1 MGLAHRLGCWC
12 GPHWSP
18 VGGWS
23 AFFTGSPGPTG
34 DGTGGMVS
42 PLLSVLLPWI
52 FLALTLVGFYLS
64 LHATQDLLCLLSF
77 FFSPPVLIN
86 LFIIFRLQK
95 QNKLTKLSLLLESL
109 PKINNF

>member
-1 MGLAHRLGCWC
+1 M
-12 GPHWSP
+12 
-18 VGGWS
+18 V
-23 AFFTGSPGPTG
+23 PTG
-34 DGTGGMVS
+34 PQWEVGLHFSQVARGTLVTAREAWFP

-109 PKINNF
+109 PKMNNF